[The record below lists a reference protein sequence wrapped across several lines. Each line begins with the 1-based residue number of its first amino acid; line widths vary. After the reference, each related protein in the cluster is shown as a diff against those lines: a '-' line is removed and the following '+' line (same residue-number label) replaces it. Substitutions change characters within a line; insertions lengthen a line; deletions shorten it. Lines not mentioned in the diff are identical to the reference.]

1 MVEQTLW
8 KQQTLWTTKS
18 QLQTWK
24 KNPWELSKQMLARN
38 SYDTLSNV
46 FFVFPLRF
54 HPSEIKKILSS
65 FSFPTNN
72 QKPMGFTEK
81 KKRRFHQWILSLGS
95 TCAAAGTAWSSVAAC
110 HTWRWR
116 RASKNAMPKGTNHG
130 NVKMWNTTWGC
141 IYLS

>member
-1 MVEQTLW
+1 
-8 KQQTLWTTKS
+8 
-18 QLQTWK
+18 
-24 KNPWELSKQMLARN
+24 MLARN

-81 KKRRFHQWILSLGS
+81 KNDVFTSESFPLAPPALQLELPG
-95 TCAAAGTAWSSVAAC
+95 A
-110 HTWRWR
+110 
-116 RASKNAMPKGTNHG
+116 P
-130 NVKMWNTTWGC
+130 
-141 IYLS
+141 